1 MDTLRQDLRLAW
13 RQLSARPAFTT
24 AAILTLAIGMGVNAV
39 AFSIVNALLLKR
51 SAAHDVPGVG
61 RILLPGG
68 VDDEGNA
75 SLIELER
82 IAAATRGALTVAGEA
97 RLSVA
102 WHHDNVTEPAWVL
115 FVSDQYFSMVDA
127 PVIAGRLAVEPAA
140 GGAPAV
146 VIGERFW
153 RERLRS
159 RPIAGLTLRLNNVE
173 VSVSGVLPTTFRGPS
188 GLYAPEVWLPLADR
202 SLFGLQAAFEPR
214 DARLLF
220 LMARLAPGVSAPE
233 VQARLDAAAA
243 DMAREWPETHRG
255 RTALFRSFG
264 DGNAELRAIR
274 PVAAVVMGI
283 IGLVLLLACF
293 NVASMLLARG
303 VDREREIGIRTALGA
318 RPARLTRMMMTEG
331 LLLAT
336 AAGGL
341 TVAVA
346 SWAQTL
352 VGAFAMPVPS
362 PQHLD
367 LSPDRTIV
375 VFIAALVLIAGVVP
389 GLWPAIASTRVNVSR
404 TLAAQGGSLVSGRPS
419 MLGRRLVTAQI
430 AGSTAFLS
438 VAALAVQLYASAAA
452 FDLGFERE
460 RLVVA
465 GVEPFLQG
473 YDRARADVYVA
484 RLLERTRSLPG
495 VVDAAVAD
503 RVPFYIGYT
512 RTTAVAPAN
521 GDCRVE
527 SCPEVATFGIGDGLF
542 RTMSRP
548 LRAGREF
555 GPATGQTREV
565 IVNETF
571 ARQWWPSGDG
581 LGATLRLGPES
592 TPHIVIGIVGDIRQR
607 LGMGRAAQPDQND
620 RPTLFVPLAAS
631 DERTGFT
638 IVARTAGPAASIV
651 QPMLDAAGHVDR
663 NLPVLYIQTMAQRM
677 EVPLWPFKTLRG
689 LFAVCGLL
697 ALVLA
702 TVGLAG
708 VVSHAVSR
716 RIREFGVRVAIGAAP
731 RDLVIDVIRSGAAM
745 LVPGLMIGLTL
756 AVAAARL
763 GTLLFADLDPW
774 NVPVYVGVA
783 AVQSSVVVVA
793 CLAPALRAARVD
805 PMIALRA

>member
-1 MDTLRQDLRLAW
+1 MDTLRHDLRLAW
-13 RQLSARPAFTT
+13 RQLLARPAFAA

-51 SAAHDVPGVG
+51 LAAHDVPGVG

-153 RERLRS
+153 RERLQS
-159 RPIAGLTLRLNNVE
+159 QPIAGLTLRLNNVD

-264 DGNAELRAIR
+264 DGNAELRAIQ

-419 MLGRRLVTAQI
+419 KLGRRLVTAQI

-484 RLLERTRSLPG
+484 ACSSARAACPASSTPRSPIAFPSTSATRARRRWRRPT
-495 VVDAAVAD
+495 ATVAS
-503 RVPFYIGYT
+503 RPARKWRRSRSATVCSARCRARF
-512 RTTAVAPAN
+512 APAASSVR
-521 GDCRVE
+521 DR
-527 SCPEVATFGIGDGLF
+527 PD
-542 RTMSRP
+542 SR
-548 LRAGREF
+548 
-555 GPATGQTREV
+555 
-565 IVNETF
+565 
-571 ARQWWPSGDG
+571 S
-581 LGATLRLGPES
+581 
-592 TPHIVIGIVGDIRQR
+592 HRQR
-607 LGMGRAAQPDQND
+607 DVCPPVVAERRRARRHAEAGTGVDPAPRHRHRRRHPAAARDGRAAQPDQND

-651 QPMLDAAGHVDR
+651 QPMLDIAGQVDR
-663 NLPVLYIQTMAQRM
+663 NIPVLYIQTMAQRM

-745 LVPGLMIGLTL
+745 LVPGLIIGLTL
-756 AVAAARL
+756 AVTGAKL
-763 GTLLFADLDPW
+763 GTLLFSDLDPW
-774 NVPVYVGVA
+774 NLPVYLVVA
-783 AVQSSVVVVA
+783 AVQSTVVVLA

-805 PMIALRA
+805 PMTALRA